1 MFLDVADQVVNEVV
15 DYNTVG
21 SVDFV
26 NIFLYFKNATQIVDA
41 HVIIRNWHH
50 NNRITQK
57 KGDQH
62 KVS

>member
-26 NIFLYFKNATQIVDA
+26 NILLYFKNATQIVNA
-41 HVIIRNWHH
+41 HVII
-50 NNRITQK
+50 
-57 KGDQH
+57 
-62 KVS
+62 

>member
-26 NIFLYFKNATQIVDA
+26 NILLYFKNATQILDA
-41 HVIIRNWHH
+41 HVIIQNQHH
-50 NNRITQK
+50 NNRIMQK